1 VQETVY
7 GSPTYGFPAILTV
20 VVPLTTEG
28 VWVTAVVVYARI
40 VVVVKTAPVVVL
52 MLAAVMYEVV
62 IVEVINSIMRPPS
75 MVLSLVMVITYVQF
89 SMLAS

>member
-1 VQETVY
+1 MY

-20 VVPLTTEG
+20 AVPLTTEG

-52 MLAAVMYEVV
+52 MLAVVMYEVV